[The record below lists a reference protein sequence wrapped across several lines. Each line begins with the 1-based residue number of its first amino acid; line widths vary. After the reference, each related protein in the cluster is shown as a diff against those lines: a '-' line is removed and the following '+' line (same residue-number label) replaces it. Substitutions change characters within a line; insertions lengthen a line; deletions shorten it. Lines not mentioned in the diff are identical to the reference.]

1 MRTRPF
7 AIAAALL
14 ALGMGACNFDI
25 LNTNQ
30 PTLNDLLT
38 NPTRQKISTVA
49 TGLFAGARSDMQAII
64 WRVGSM
70 GREAVNLSGN
80 NQPDFIEPYFGP
92 VVAGGSFGGTMWIG
106 RYANIRTANVFLTA
120 LAKVPDVAA
129 DPVHG
134 MTAVDKAG
142 SRGMANTLKALAFMY
157 VIELRAQLGA
167 PVEVDLDISA
177 TPAPFAS
184 EDSVY
189 RAILG
194 LLDSAR
200 ADLVRADTFPF
211 PFLVPPGLS
220 GLGNALD
227 FSTPATFIQFNRA
240 LAAKANV
247 LRATDTTAAGGCGG
261 NRAACYDAALVAL
274 GASFLSAAPAD
285 LQKGAYFDFSSG
297 PGDIT
302 NSLSEPLD
310 GPTFFA
316 LQDNFADAELQAG
329 GQKDQRVLDKIAPA
343 KDTSRTLLG
352 SIPIPGE
359 LKFTIYMTNGQ
370 ADEAHPI
377 PIIKNEELLLLRAE
391 ANWFGSTPDKSQAL
405 IDLNIVRQ
413 NSGKLPVSTVTTG
426 SPDQDFVTALM
437 YERRFSLLWEQGT
450 RWIDARRFRRLSD
463 IPTDIPPTFKN
474 PGAVPPV
481 MPIPKGEC
489 DARNLTASEV
499 IPDVVTCRPP
509 LAP

>member
-49 TGLFAGARSDMQAII
+49 TGLFGGARSDMQAII
-64 WRVGSM
+64 WRAGSM

-120 LAKVPDVAA
+120 LANVPDVGA

-134 MTAVDKAG
+134 MSAVDKAG

-157 VIELRAQLGA
+157 VVELRAQLGA
-167 PVEVDLDISA
+167 PVEVDLAVNA

-211 PFLVPPGLS
+211 PFSVPPGLS
-220 GLGNALD
+220 GLGDAPD

-247 LRATDTTAAGGCGG
+247 LRATDAGGCGG
-261 NRAACYDAALVAL
+261 NKAACYDAALTAL
-274 GASFLSAAPAD
+274 GASFLSAAPT
-285 LQKGAYFDFSSG
+285 LQSGAYFDFSSG

-316 LQDNFADAELQAG
+316 LQDNLTDAELQAG
-329 GQKDQRVLDKIAPA
+329 GQKEQRGLDKIAPA
-343 KDTSRTLLG
+343 EETSPTLLG
-352 SIPIPGE
+352 RIPI
-359 LKFTIYMTNGQ
+359 
-370 ADEAHPI
+370 
-377 PIIKNEELLLLRAE
+377 
-391 ANWFGSTPDKSQAL
+391 
-405 IDLNIVRQ
+405 
-413 NSGKLPVSTVTTG
+413 
-426 SPDQDFVTALM
+426 
-437 YERRFSLLWEQGT
+437 
-450 RWIDARRFRRLSD
+450 
-463 IPTDIPPTFKN
+463 
-474 PGAVPPV
+474 
-481 MPIPKGEC
+481 
-489 DARNLTASEV
+489 
-499 IPDVVTCRPP
+499 
-509 LAP
+509 